1 MHEIT
6 GNINVISGSEKIHS
20 IDNSDSDLEEDK
32 SNCDSEAQDFE
43 GMKNIAEL
51 KRSSS
56 NSSSDSGDIFGKM
69 DGESREKAYP
79 LHGQIPLRSRVYSE
93 GSRMESAIGL
103 NTDKKPVSVR
113 TRQ

>member
-69 DGESREKAYP
+69 DGESRERGIPATWADPTEISSLFQRIKDGKCKRFK
-79 LHGQIPLRSRVYSE
+79 HG
-93 GSRMESAIGL
+93 
-103 NTDKKPVSVR
+103 
-113 TRQ
+113 